1 MFPASIP
8 KATVGQAE
16 QKNLPNDKRYQWA
29 SPLIEGLPPSA
40 RGGHSATKIGRIV
53 IIFGGHYYS
62 GKEKGFTY
70 LNDTHVLDIDNNKWI
85 VILIDLGLK
94 RLIVLLG

>member
-1 MFPASIP
+1 MFMSKESISN
-8 KATVGQAE
+8 TSTITG
-16 QKNLPNDKRYQWA
+16 KNLMTEKKYQWA
-29 SPLIEGLPPSA
+29 TPLIEGIPPSV
-40 RGGHSATKIGRIV
+40 RGGHTATKIGRII

-85 VILIDLGLK
+85 VSSY
-94 RLIVLLG
+94 RAQRPFAQTT